1 MKKKNKAPKETE
13 KPQWIKIT
21 AGMIVRVPDFKKC
34 EGLVPVVV
42 QENGTERVLMLAY
55 TRKKEFSESFHSG
68 EAVFWS
74 RSRRKRWKKGE
85 EKSGNILFVSRIL
98 IDCDGDALL
107 YVVRQTKP
115 ESGACHTGKQTCFF
129 RAAVGSALEDDGF
142 TALELALVI
151 ARLG

>member
-42 QENGTERVLMLAY
+42 QENGTEQVLMLAY

-85 EKSGNILFVSRIL
+85 EKSGNILRIHSMWL
-98 IDCDGDALL
+98 DCDGDTLL
-107 YVVRQTKP
+107 YVVTQANP
-115 ESGACHTGKQTCFF
+115 GAGACHTGTPTCFSPIIS
-129 RAAVGSALEDDGF
+129 AVLEQKGNTKF
-142 TALELALVI
+142 KIVPV
-151 ARLG
+151 